1 MINKIPYWLKNRY
14 AVTLLFFLLWVLFID
29 QNNIVTQYE
38 YKKQLNELER
48 EKVYFS
54 NEIKK
59 TRKELE
65 ELTSNPKSLEKFAR
79 EKYFMKK
86 DNEEVFVFTTQK

>member
-1 MINKIPYWLKNRY
+1 MI
-14 AVTLLFFLLWVLFID
+14 
-29 QNNIVTQYE
+29 TQYE
-38 YKKQLNELER
+38 YKKQLRELER

-86 DNEEVFVFTTQK
+86 DNEEVFVFTTEK

>member
-1 MINKIPYWLKNRY
+1 MI
-14 AVTLLFFLLWVLFID
+14 
-29 QNNIVTQYE
+29 TQYQ

-48 EKVYFS
+48 EKIYFS
-54 NEIKK
+54 EEIKK
-59 TRKELE
+59 TSKELE
-65 ELTSNPKSLEKFAR
+65 ELTSNPELLEKFAR